1 MGGQE
6 QLGKAGVCAVRAA
19 LSVPGNL
26 QNSISTSESYSGRD
40 SRCVE
45 PGRGGNWKLG
55 VGVVTGTSLA
65 LSRQI

>member
-40 SRCVE
+40 SRGE
-45 PGRGGNWKLG
+45 GIRGGRNRKQG
-55 VGVVTGTSLA
+55 EEQVEDRA
-65 LSRQI
+65 CAD